1 MEIRI
6 LLIIF
11 QMKERRGKQ
20 PQEVKDIAIL
30 GAEWATEHRYPPS
43 PMLQTSRY
51 TQGCDPL
58 PQ

>member
-20 PQEVKDIAIL
+20 PQEVKTKL
-30 GAEWATEHRYPPS
+30 SWGAEWATEHYPP
-43 PMLQTSRY
+43 RRK
-51 TQGCDPL
+51 
-58 PQ
+58 